1 MGVGQ
6 PAQLQRRLGVV
17 DLTLITIGAVI
28 GSGIFRTPAVVAARA
43 HSSVLIM
50 SCWLIGGAIALIGAW
65 IYAELAARRPLD
77 GGAYA
82 YLRDAFNPLV
92 AFLLPWQLLLLS
104 YVGST
109 ALSAVL
115 FADYVLP
122 LTGLHADPRIVAV
135 LAIACVTLINL
146 LGVRQGSTWQHILVG
161 LKVLGIGAVV
171 VTGILIAHPVAS
183 TTATVSAFDSP
194 LAIAAAIGVA
204 MLPVLFSYNNFQ
216 STAFMTAET
225 KAPAVTV
232 PRGLI
237 IGVLAIIAIYLLA
250 SLAYLR
256 VLGPGALALSKTP
269 AADVMRVVFGAPG
282 ATLVAL
288 AIATSTL
295 GFMSSAVLLAPRV
308 YFQMAYDG
316 LFFKQ
321 IAWINPKTKVPA
333 VAIALHGT
341 IAALYAATGSY
352 ELILNWISAWI
363 WLFSLLCAF
372 AIFIFR
378 KRDAGLA
385 RPAFNVPFHPW
396 STALFILAILFIF
409 VSSFIQY
416 PLDTSLGALINI
428 AGVIFY
434 MIWNRRRA
442 PVTA

>member
-1 MGVGQ
+1 LGVSR
-6 PAQLQRRLGVV
+6 PAQLERRLGLA

-50 SCWLIGGAIALIGAW
+50 SCWVIGGAIALIGGFV
-65 IYAELAARRPLD
+65 YAELAARRPLD

-82 YLRDAFNPLV
+82 YLRDAYNPLV
-92 AFLLPWQLLLLS
+92 AFLLPWQVLLLS

-115 FADYVLP
+115 FADYILP
-122 LTGLHADPRIVAV
+122 LTGLHAEPRIVAV
-135 LAIACVTLINL
+135 FAIAIVTLINL
-146 LGVRQGSTWQHILVG
+146 LGVRQGSTWQNILVT
-161 LKVLGIGAVV
+161 LKVLGIGSVIVV
-171 VTGILIAHPVAS
+171 GILIAHPV
-183 TTATVSAFDSP
+183 VSAAPRLPAFGSP
-194 LAIAAAIGVA
+194 LAVVAAIGVA

-225 KAPAVTV
+225 KNPALTI

-237 IGVLAIIAIYLLA
+237 IGILAVVVIYFLA
-250 SLAYLR
+250 SFAYLR
-256 VLGPGALALSKTP
+256 VLGPDALALTKTP
-269 AADVMRVVFGAPG
+269 AADVMRAAFGTPG
-282 ATLVAL
+282 AAIVAV
-288 AIATSTL
+288 AIAASTL
-295 GFMSSAVLLAPRV
+295 GFMSTAVLLAPRV

-321 IAWINPKTKVPA
+321 IAWISPKTKVPA

-341 IAALYAATGSY
+341 IAAIYAATGSY
-352 ELILNWISAWI
+352 ELILNWISAWM
-363 WLFSLLCAF
+363 WLFSMLCAV

-378 KRDAGLA
+378 KRDAGQP
-385 RPAFNVPFHPW
+385 RPAFMVPLHPW

-409 VSSFIQY
+409 VSSYIQY
-416 PLDTSLGALINI
+416 PLDTSLGALVNI
-428 AGVIFY
+428 AGVAFY

-442 PVTA
+442 AATA

>member
-1 MGVGQ
+1 MG
-6 PAQLQRRLGVV
+6 LG

-50 SCWLIGGAIALIGAW
+50 SCWLVGGVIALIGGFV
-65 IYAELAARRPLD
+65 YAELAARRPLD

-82 YLRDAFNPLV
+82 YLRDAYNPLV

-135 LAIACVTLINL
+135 LAIATVTLINL
-146 LGVRQGSTWQHILVG
+146 LGVRQGSTWQNVLVS
-161 LKVLGIGAVV
+161 LKVLGIGSVI
-171 VTGILIAHPVAS
+171 VTGILIAHPIAS
-183 TTATVSAFDSP
+183 AAVPLSAFGSP
-194 LAIAAAIGVA
+194 LAIVAAIGVA

-225 KAPAVTV
+225 KDPAVTI

-237 IGVLAIIAIYLLA
+237 IGILAIIFIYVLA
-250 SLAYLR
+250 SFAYLR
-256 VLGPGALALSKTP
+256 VLGPDALAVSKTP
-269 AADVMRVVFGAPG
+269 AADMMRAVFGAPG
-282 ATLVAL
+282 ATIVAL

-295 GFMSSAVLLAPRV
+295 GFMSSAVLLAPRA
-308 YFQMAYDG
+308 YFQMANDG

-321 IAWINPKTKVPA
+321 IAWISPKTNVPA

-341 IAALYAATGSY
+341 IAAIYAATGSY

-363 WLFSLLCAF
+363 WLFSMLCAF
-372 AIFIFR
+372 AIFIYR
-378 KRDAGLA
+378 KRDAGSP
-385 RPAFNVPFHPW
+385 RPAFTVPFHPW
-396 STALFILAILFIF
+396 TTVLFILAILFII

-416 PLDTSLGALINI
+416 PIDTSLGALVNI

-442 PVTA
+442 AAIA